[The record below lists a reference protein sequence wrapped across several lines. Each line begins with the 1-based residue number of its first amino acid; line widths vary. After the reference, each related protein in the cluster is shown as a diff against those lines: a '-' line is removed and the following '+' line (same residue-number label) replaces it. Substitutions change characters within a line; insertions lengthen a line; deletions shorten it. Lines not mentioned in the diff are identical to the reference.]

1 MLLHKPLLSCSLLPA
16 METWTEKFTRKF
28 KENPLVPL
36 GAAATVATLIIAS
49 KKMRRGESQQMNHW
63 LRARVAAQGFTILA
77 ICGGAYW
84 VNKQKREAALAEAI
98 SNQGTRV
105 DAETLRLDKERKE
118 FEERLQEAEK
128 AHRIMTESQGSGTGS
143 SKAGESNTSPT
154 STPTWL
160 GWKRTPSTVST
171 SASEPKKES
180 VL

>member
-1 MLLHKPLLSCSLLPA
+1 
-16 METWTEKFTRKF
+16 
-28 KENPLVPL
+28 
-36 GAAATVATLIIAS
+36 
-49 KKMRRGESQQMNHW
+49 MRRGESQQMNHW

-98 SNQGTRV
+98 SNQGTKV

-118 FEERLQEAEK
+118 FEERLQEAER
-128 AHRIMTESQGSGTGS
+128 AHRIMTESQGNGTGS
-143 SKAGESNTSPT
+143 PSKAGESNLSPT
-154 STPTWL
+154 SAPTWLGWL